1 MGNRGLGAIGSYN
14 PILLRG
20 SDIVTQDT
28 SNSETDEG
36 PRSEGEGNGEQ
47 ATEDTYHHKA
57 SPRGSHSKKKGH
69 GEEFTF
75 VRVRTPY
82 RKKGEMF
89 AIAEQLMGG
98 SRLKIICEDGKSRLA
113 RIPGKMKKRRW
124 IRTGDLL
131 IIKPWDFQDEK
142 ADVVRRYTKTESS
155 NLSRRG
161 VIPDSIN
168 VF

>member
-1 MGNRGLGAIGSYN
+1 MM
-14 PILLRG
+14 
-20 SDIVTQDT
+20 QDT
-28 SNSETDEG
+28 STGDGNEG
-36 PRSEGEGNGEQ
+36 PSNEDVDDFEDSQGDVSLEEESGGRS
-47 ATEDTYHHKA
+47 H
-57 SPRGSHSKKKGH
+57 PKKKDP

-75 VRVRTPY
+75 VRVRLPH
-82 RKKGEMF
+82 RNKGEMF

-131 IIKPWDFQDEK
+131 IIKPWEFQDEK

-161 VIPDSIN
+161 VIPDNIN

>member
-1 MGNRGLGAIGSYN
+1 MEN
-14 PILLRG
+14 
-20 SDIVTQDT
+20 T
-28 SNSETDEG
+28 
-36 PRSEGEGNGEQ
+36 NGEELPDESSQ
-47 ATEDTYHHKA
+47 NTM
-57 SPRGSHSKKKGH
+57 GQKKERDND
-69 GEEFTF
+69 EEFTF
-75 VRVRTPY
+75 VRVKLPHRN
-82 RKKGEMF
+82 KGEMF

-98 SRLKIICEDGKSRLA
+98 SRLKIICEDGKSRMA

-131 IIKPWDFQDEK
+131 IIKPWEFQDEK

>member
-1 MGNRGLGAIGSYN
+1 M
-14 PILLRG
+14 
-20 SDIVTQDT
+20 TQDT
-28 SNSETDEG
+28 PKSDPDEVPQDEG
-36 PRSEGEGNGEQ
+36 DEELEEGTETFPEKEDSSE
-47 ATEDTYHHKA
+47 
-57 SPRGSHSKKKGH
+57 RGHSKKKGQ

-75 VRVRTPY
+75 VRVKLPH

-131 IIKPWDFQDEK
+131 IIKPWEFQDEK

-161 VIPDSIN
+161 VIPDNIN

>member
-1 MGNRGLGAIGSYN
+1 VTEDTAKGDGN
-14 PILLRG
+14 
-20 SDIVTQDT
+20 
-28 SNSETDEG
+28 EG
-36 PRSEGEGNGEQ
+36 PRNEVVDDLEDSQGGVSGEEGSQGR
-47 ATEDTYHHKA
+47 D
-57 SPRGSHSKKKGH
+57 HSKKKGPV
-69 GEEFTF
+69 EDFTF
-75 VRVRTPY
+75 VRVRLPH

>member
-1 MGNRGLGAIGSYN
+1 MA
-14 PILLRG
+14 
-20 SDIVTQDT
+20 Q
-28 SNSETDEG
+28 ETPPGELDE
-36 PRSEGEGNGEQ
+36 
-47 ATEDTYHHKA
+47 D
-57 SPRGSHSKKKGH
+57 SHSEDVDEVKEEKEEESRGEESSGVGHPKKKNH
-69 GEEFTF
+69 EEEFTF
-75 VRVRTPY
+75 VRVALPR
-82 RKKGEMF
+82 RNKGEMF

-131 IIKPWDFQDEK
+131 IIKPWEFQDEK

-161 VIPDSIN
+161 VIPDNIN

>member
-1 MGNRGLGAIGSYN
+1 M
-14 PILLRG
+14 LRG
-20 SDIVTQDT
+20 SDTVTQDT
-28 SNSETDEG
+28 PTSDKDEG
-36 PRSEGEGNGEQ
+36 PRGEGEDTLKQ
-47 ATEDTYHHKA
+47 ATEDTHHHE
-57 SPRGSHSKKKGH
+57 SSHGRSHSKKKGH
-69 GEEFTF
+69 GQQFTF
-75 VRVRTPY
+75 VRVKLPHRN
-82 RKKGEMF
+82 KGEMF

-131 IIKPWDFQDEK
+131 IIRPWEFQDEK

>member
-1 MGNRGLGAIGSYN
+1 
-14 PILLRG
+14 
-20 SDIVTQDT
+20 VVQDT
-28 SNSETDEG
+28 TGIKDTDK
-36 PRSEGEGNGEQ
+36 PEGENQDKLQNINGEELPDESSRNE
-47 ATEDTYHHKA
+47 TGPKKE
-57 SPRGSHSKKKGH
+57 RGNT
-69 GEEFTF
+69 EEFTF
-75 VRVRTPY
+75 VRVKLPHRN
-82 RKKGEMF
+82 KGEMF

-98 SRLKIICEDGKSRLA
+98 SRLKIICEDGKSRMA

-131 IIKPWDFQDEK
+131 IIKPWEFQDEK

-161 VIPDSIN
+161 VIPDNIN

>member
-1 MGNRGLGAIGSYN
+1 MI
-14 PILLRG
+14 
-20 SDIVTQDT
+20 QDT
-28 SNSETDEG
+28 SPGDGNEG
-36 PRSEGEGNGEQ
+36 PYNEDVNDFEDSQGDVSPGEESGGRS
-47 ATEDTYHHKA
+47 H
-57 SPRGSHSKKKGH
+57 PKKKDT

-75 VRVRTPY
+75 VRVRLPH
-82 RKKGEMF
+82 RNKGEMF

>member
-1 MGNRGLGAIGSYN
+1 VA
-14 PILLRG
+14 
-20 SDIVTQDT
+20 QDT
-28 SNSETDEG
+28 SKGDGNEDPSIEDVDDSEDSTEEVS
-36 PRSEGEGNGEQ
+36 REGESQG
-47 ATEDTYHHKA
+47 
-57 SPRGSHSKKKGH
+57 RGHSKKKDH
-69 GEEFTF
+69 GGESTF
-75 VRVRTPY
+75 VRVKLPY

-131 IIKPWDFQDEK
+131 IIKPWEFQDEK

-161 VIPDSIN
+161 VIPDNIN